1 LVTTLINLQKCWRKM
16 KFATEK
22 GTESLLV
29 QTNLQSCLQIER
41 VNSITNIIGQTN
53 DGLTKT

>member
-1 LVTTLINLQKCWRKM
+1 MTTLQKCWRKM